1 LPDGLILTLIRKLN
15 GFVVVD
21 VDTTERKVAI
31 EDKQFTYA
39 EGIGIFDNLYY
50 RLPLKKYFVNYSQ
63 EPIYLKDDQNNWIT
77 VVPYITYRGL
87 IFRVPQWGGVMVIS
101 PDGTIEDYSPEAA
114 QSLSY
119 LKGNRIYPKEVTEYY
134 AQSFAYRNGLFNKW
148 FLHKDQTEVVHLPS
162 GEVILHVATKEGYK
176 QMVVAEPYG
185 RAYGIY
191 RIFFYD
197 ASTGKAEV
205 ISYDQN
211 SQLTGPIVATDYIK
225 KEFPTYDWSAFSLA
239 EPRPVTIDG
248 TLHWLLSIVPN
259 DSAGI
264 AGTVLLNA
272 QTNKVVKIETEAQL
286 RALLAGEPIS
296 SIPPKEPAADT
307 NTQIQ
312 RKIEEIE
319 KQLNELKS
327 LVQP

>member
-1 LPDGLILTLIRKLN
+1 
-15 GFVVVD
+15 VD
-21 VDTTERKVAI
+21 VDTTDRKVAI
-31 EDKQFTYA
+31 EDAEFTYA
-39 EGIGIFDNLYY
+39 EGIGVFDNLYY
-50 RLPLKKYFVNYSQ
+50 RLPLKKYFVNYSN
-63 EPIYLKDDQNNWIT
+63 EPIYLKNDQDKWVT
-77 VVPYITYRGL
+77 VVPYLTYRGFL
-87 IFRVPQWGGVMVIS
+87 FRIPEWGGVMVVAA
-101 PDGTIEDYSPEAA
+101 DGSIEDYTPAEAQA
-114 QSLSY
+114 ISY
-119 LKGNRIYPKEVTEYY
+119 LNGNRLYPKELTEYY
-134 AQSFAYRNGLFNKW
+134 AQSYAYRNGLLNKW
-148 FLHKDQTEVVHLPS
+148 FLHKGQTEVVHLPN
-162 GEVILHVATKEGYK
+162 GEMILHVPTKEGYK

-191 RIFFYD
+191 RIFFFD

-205 ISYDQN
+205 IIYDQN

-225 KEFPTYDWSAFSLA
+225 KEFPTYDWSAFILA
-239 EPRPVTIDG
+239 EPRPVTINN

-286 RALLAGEPIS
+286 RALLAGESIS
-296 SIPPKEPAADT
+296 PVPSVEPASDT
-307 NTQIQ
+307 DTQIQ

-327 LVQP
+327 LLE